1 MSLRYS
7 AVGELTVTLQGS
19 SNSFVSFCFTLSI
32 ISSRWVQCQVLKNSS
47 KFCIFLCER
56 ISDDKRTPF
65 LHYLP
70 HGNTGQRPTQVLP
83 SEIIWLKLFVFFLQ
97 QFWESLL
104 ESSASLP
111 QTEFIHNPGTHLH
124 CLTRTEMVRSPVRNS
139 PRSILPQFFAIL
151 CVFLNCFFHF
161 HG

>member
-1 MSLRYS
+1 MHRFSCGPRCKSEVSLRYS

-19 SNSFVSFCFTLSI
+19 SNSFVRFCFTLSI

-70 HGNTGQRPTQVLP
+70 HGNTGQRPTEVLP
-83 SEIIWLKLFVFFLQ
+83 SEIIWLKLFFFFSSFGNPYFNYQ
-97 QFWESLL
+97 QVCLKL
-104 ESSASLP
+104 
-111 QTEFIHNPGTHLH
+111 NPSTIQGHI
-124 CLTRTEMVRSPVRNS
+124 CIV
-139 PRSILPQFFAIL
+139 
-151 CVFLNCFFHF
+151 
-161 HG
+161 